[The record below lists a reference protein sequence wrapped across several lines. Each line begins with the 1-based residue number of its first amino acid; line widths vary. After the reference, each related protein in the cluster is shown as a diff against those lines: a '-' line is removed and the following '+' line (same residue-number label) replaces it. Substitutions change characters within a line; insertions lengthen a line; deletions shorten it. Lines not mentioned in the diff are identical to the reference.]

1 MTTPSVRSD
10 GRPVSKERLE
20 AAAEQGRRLAARGV
34 ADAQA
39 VFPAE
44 NPVEGLA
51 RAGMARLREMGVVT
65 EVVRARRGCLVVRTT
80 PRVEGYEAEAC
91 ALVHAWLGALPA
103 AVYGVPGTVAESSCG
118 SRGGRACMH
127 TLMWQEPAGIRR
139 LPMDPP
145 SNAADG
151 TPDGVRPPQSG
162 GALPAPSPG
171 AANPTPIP
179 IPAADGTVPA
189 APPPSP
195 AWQLAPPGMSL
206 APVRRQPVPS
216 TMPVV
221 APLPLPALWPLPA
234 PRLDAAPPNDGAS
247 TAPSGTQTE
256 IAPGTGTGT
265 GTEAAATGTGTGADG
280 VGTSKPA
287 PEPAD
292 VGTVRAGGRRW
303 LWLRRRAWLV
313 VVGLL
318 AGCLG
323 GFVAAG
329 RGGTAYSAT
338 SVLVV
343 QATGSTAATSS
354 ANGAEELAVTYAALI
369 PDDEA
374 MLRRVATELGVSQAS
389 VARGLTVQSEA
400 GTALVDIRFT
410 APSPVV
416 ALHGANDVA
425 RLLSSAEPPG
435 RAIAAGSVAVVSP
448 ADAAARAGTLHELGF
463 PLGVLGGLAVGAG
476 AALVA
481 ERTDRR
487 IDDLNELGGAA
498 DCSATMV
505 PGGLTMAELA
515 RSLQRSGAHG
525 VTVVPMRSGQCQ
537 PAHDLARALREA
549 WPITNASEEH
559 SSDRPDVL
567 VSPAFADS
575 PQSVTAGSGQT
586 VLVVGAGERVPA
598 VREVGERLR
607 VLGRGP
613 AWAVLVT
620 SDRTRPDGRGR

>member
-10 GRPVSKERLE
+10 RRPVSKERLE

-34 ADAQA
+34 ADADA
-39 VFPAE
+39 ALPAE

-91 ALVHAWLGALPA
+91 ALVQAWLGALPA

-118 SRGGRACMH
+118 ARGGRACMH

-145 SNAADG
+145 SSAAGG
-151 TPDGVRPPQSG
+151 TPDGSRPPQSG
-162 GALPAPSPG
+162 GALPVPSSG

-179 IPAADGTVPA
+179 IPAANEAVPA
-189 APPPSP
+189 APPSSP
-195 AWQLAPPGMSL
+195 TWRPAAPGVSL
-206 APVRRQPVPS
+206 APVDWQPVPA
-216 TMPVV
+216 TMPVT
-221 APLPLPALWPLPA
+221 APASLPALWPLPA
-234 PRLDAAPPNDGAS
+234 PRRD
-247 TAPSGTQTE
+247 
-256 IAPGTGTGT
+256 APGPGNGAPAEAGTPAVG
-265 GTEAAATGTGTGADG
+265 AADEPGSTQPDADRGG
-280 VGTSKPA
+280 VGT
-287 PEPAD
+287 
-292 VGTVRAGGRRW
+292 TRARGPRW
-303 LWLRRRAWLV
+303 AWLRRRAWLV
-313 VVGLL
+313 GVGLL

-369 PDDEA
+369 PDDQA
-374 MLRRVATELGVSQAS
+374 MLRRVATELGVSPAS
-389 VARGLTVQSEA
+389 VASGLTVQSEA
-400 GTALVDIRFT
+400 GTALVNIRFSSSS
-410 APSPVV
+410 AASAV
-416 ALHGANDVA
+416 HGANDVA
-425 RLLSSAEPPG
+425 RLLSSADPPG

-448 ADAAARAGTLHELGF
+448 ADAAGRSGTLRKFGF

-487 IDDLNELGGAA
+487 IDDLDGLGGAA

-515 RSLQRSGAHG
+515 RSLQRSGG
-525 VTVVPMRSGQCQ
+525 DSVTVVPMRTGQNQ
-537 PAHDLARALREA
+537 AANDLAWALRET
-549 WPITNASEEH
+549 WPTGDVPAGARSG
-559 SSDRPDVL
+559 RPEVL
-567 VSPAFADS
+567 VSPPFAES
-575 PQSVTAGSGQT
+575 PQSVTAGAGHT

-598 VREVGERLR
+598 VREAAERLR

-613 AWAVLVT
+613 LWAVLVAT
-620 SDRTRPDGRGR
+620 DKPRPGERGR